1 MQHAKLGITVD
12 NQDCGILEVVEV
24 IKKL

>member
-12 NQDCGILEVVEV
+12 NQDCAILEVVEV